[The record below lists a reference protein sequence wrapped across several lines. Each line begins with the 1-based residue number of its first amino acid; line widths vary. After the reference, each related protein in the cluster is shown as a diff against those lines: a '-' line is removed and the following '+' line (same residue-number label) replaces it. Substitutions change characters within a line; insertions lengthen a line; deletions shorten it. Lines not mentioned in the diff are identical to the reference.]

1 MSAFSETY
9 RAKAFTLRVT
19 VSLQVLRPGSQLRG
33 DLVLGF
39 LVLYHL
45 LQRGHRNGER
55 KGNENESL
63 ILLVSSFDVK
73 KNSDKTV
80 KARPKYIV
88 RIFVYF
94 VSSRTT
100 G

>member
-45 LQRGHRNGER
+45 LQRGHRNGEW

-80 KARPKYIV
+80 EARPKYIV

>member
-9 RAKAFTLRVT
+9 KAKAFTLRVT

-73 KNSDKTV
+73 KIQTRQSKHGQNTL
-80 KARPKYIV
+80 
-88 RIFVYF
+88 
-94 VSSRTT
+94 
-100 G
+100 